1 MLLFVVLLFCSCF
14 AADPYRLLFLLV
26 LVLRFKAGR
35 TMSAVAAARLFE
47 AFPNDCGEDSLECT
61 LDGEG
66 KHELK
71 KSKSLLMSLKENKKA
86 IKIKLRSKC

>member
-1 MLLFVVLLFCSCF
+1 MLQLVLLLLLLLLFCSCF

-26 LVLRFKAGR
+26 LVLRFKAGVAI
-35 TMSAVAAARLFE
+35 SAEAAARLFE
-47 AFPNDCGEDSLECT
+47 AFPDTSLCEDSFECT

-71 KSKSLLMSLKENKKA
+71 KSKSLLMSLQKKVR
-86 IKIKLRSKC
+86 IEVK